1 MAGKEG
7 ESYLDQL
14 LNNASTPPQEA
25 GLEKVKESARKAELD
40 NVGLQ
45 EALAVLN
52 DLPDE
57 TGIPSKTDP
66 KEELEDLKN
75 LYEEFGNEIIP
86 EKEPEPESMAVEP
99 EAAEEPEMP
108 AADSE
113 TTQESETVE
122 APDIPLEEVQPE
134 AAEEPEIPAVELEI
148 PEEETEQMES
158 TEPDILP
165 EKMQPEEPDILPEE
179 MQPEESD
186 MPAVE
191 LEMPE
196 ETPEEPGV
204 SEMPEEETEQT
215 EPAEPEIPVDEMQS
229 EEPETTEDQEPA
241 FEDMEAMLDLLQQPE
256 EESVQKEAE
265 MPEETKEPE
274 VSKEPVAVEDIFQ
287 DALSAVGYSGDEED
301 LEQEMDMPEVQSEG
315 QDPQLDDIL
324 ALDDIMQNASDEE
337 ESGAAEEGVQSVP
350 VRKQKKEKKK
360 KPGLWKRLFGNV
372 VTDETAALEQKER
385 EAEEEAFLQKQA
397 ALIEKKKQSEA
408 DKEEKEKKN
417 QEEKERKK
425 QIKAEKDAQKAEK
438 KAEKKRLKE
447 ERAAMAEQEVVG
459 KINPIGATIVF
470 ILFATIGVLI
480 FVGVWLLPRRA
491 NIKEAQNE
499 YANEKYIEA
508 YQTISAVSIKED
520 EQALYDK
527 IVLCSKLE
535 RQIQSYKTNVSMKQK
550 LEALHALLQG
560 LDLYNKKQDEVKAL
574 KIQNEFLQM
583 KTQIITYLAQDYNLD
598 EAQANE
604 INAITD
610 EAEYTRRLLEIVAAV
625 K

>member
-14 LNNASTPPQEA
+14 LNNASTSSQEA
-25 GLEKVKESARKAELD
+25 GVEQAKENARKAELD

-57 TGIPSKTDP
+57 TGIPAKADP

-75 LYEEFGNEIIP
+75 LYEEFGNEVIP
-86 EKEPEPESMAVEP
+86 DEAPQPEPEPEEKMKREEQEP
-99 EAAEEPEMP
+99 EEPVQSLVDPEKVEEEPEQ
-108 AADSE
+108 S
-113 TTQESETVE
+113 
-122 APDIPLEEVQPE
+122 EEVQPE
-134 AAEEPEIPAVELEI
+134 GFDE
-148 PEEETEQMES
+148 
-158 TEPDILP
+158 
-165 EKMQPEEPDILPEE
+165 PEEPK
-179 MQPEESD
+179 
-186 MPAVE
+186 
-191 LEMPE
+191 
-196 ETPEEPGV
+196 
-204 SEMPEEETEQT
+204 MPEEE
-215 EPAEPEIPVDEMQS
+215 
-229 EEPETTEDQEPA
+229 QEPA
-241 FEDMEAMLDLLQQPE
+241 FEDMEAMLDLLQQPDE
-256 EESVQKEAE
+256 EVEKEKQDTTE
-265 MPEETKEPE
+265 VPQETKEPE
-274 VSKEPVAVEDIFQ
+274 PEVSREPVAVDDIFQ

-301 LEQEMDMPEVQSEG
+301 LEQKLNMSSETQNEN
-315 QDPQLDDIL
+315 QDSQFDDIL
-324 ALDDIMQNASDEE
+324 ALDDIMQNESGVEE
-337 ESGAAEEGVQSVP
+337 EPAEEGVQSVP

-360 KPGLWKRLFGNV
+360 KTSLWKRLFGNV
-372 VTDETAALEQKER
+372 ITDETAALEEKEH
-385 EAEEEAFLQKQA
+385 EEEEEVFLKKQA

-417 QEEKERKK
+417 QKDKERKQ
-425 QIKAEKDAQKAEK
+425 QIKAEKEAQKAEK

-447 ERAAMAEQEVVG
+447 EQAAMAETEVVG

-470 ILFATIGVLI
+470 ILFATFGVLI
-480 FVGVWLLPRRA
+480 MVGVWLLPRRA
-491 NIKEAQNE
+491 NIKEAANE
-499 YANEKYIEA
+499 YANEKYIDA

-527 IVLCSKLE
+527 IALCSKLE
-535 RQIQSYKTNVSMKQK
+535 RQIQSYQTNVSMNKK

-574 KIQNEFLQM
+574 KIQKEFLQM
-583 KTQIITYLAQDYNLD
+583 KMQIITYLAQDYSLD

-610 EAEYTRRLLEIVAAV
+610 EAEYTHRLQDIVTAA

>member
-1 MAGKEG
+1 MAEKEG

-14 LNNASTPPQEA
+14 LNNASTSSQEA
-25 GLEKVKESARKAELD
+25 GVEQVKENAGKAELD

-57 TGIPSKTDP
+57 TGIPAKADP

-75 LYEEFGNEIIP
+75 LYEEFGNEVIP
-86 EKEPEPESMAVEP
+86 EEAPQPEPEPEEEMKLEEQEP
-99 EAAEEPEMP
+99 EEPVQPLVNPEKVEEEPEQ
-108 AADSE
+108 S
-113 TTQESETVE
+113 
-122 APDIPLEEVQPE
+122 EEVQPE
-134 AAEEPEIPAVELEI
+134 GFDEPEESNEPEKSDEPGMTEELEI
-148 PEEETEQMES
+148 PEE
-158 TEPDILP
+158 P
-165 EKMQPEEPDILPEE
+165 K
-179 MQPEESD
+179 
-186 MPAVE
+186 
-191 LEMPE
+191 
-196 ETPEEPGV
+196 
-204 SEMPEEETEQT
+204 MPEEE
-215 EPAEPEIPVDEMQS
+215 
-229 EEPETTEDQEPA
+229 QEPA
-241 FEDMEAMLDLLQQPE
+241 FEDMEAMLDLLQQPDE
-256 EESVQKEAE
+256 EVEQEKQDTTEVPQ
-265 MPEETKEPE
+265 ETKEPE
-274 VSKEPVAVEDIFQ
+274 PEVSREPVAVDDIFQ

-301 LEQEMDMPEVQSEG
+301 LEQKLNMSSETQNENQG
-315 QDPQLDDIL
+315 SQFDDIL
-324 ALDDIMQNASDEE
+324 ALDDIMQNESGVEE
-337 ESGAAEEGVQSVP
+337 EPAEEGVQSVP

-360 KPGLWKRLFGNV
+360 KTSLWKRLFGNV
-372 VTDETAALEQKER
+372 ITDETAALEEKER
-385 EAEEEAFLQKQA
+385 EEEEEAFLKKQA

-417 QEEKERKK
+417 QEDKERKR
-425 QIKAEKDAQKAEK
+425 QIKAEKETQKAEK

-447 ERAAMAEQEVVG
+447 EQAAMAETEVVG

-480 FVGVWLLPRRA
+480 MVGVWLLPRRA
-491 NIKEAQNE
+491 NIKEAANE
-499 YANEKYIEA
+499 YANEKYIDA

-535 RQIQSYKTNVSMKQK
+535 RQIQSYQTNISMDKK

-574 KIQNEFLQM
+574 KIQKEFLQM
-583 KTQIITYLAQDYNLD
+583 KTQIITYLAQDYSLD

-610 EAEYTRRLLEIVAAV
+610 EAEYTHRLQDIVTAA

>member
-14 LNNASTPPQEA
+14 LNNASTSSQEA
-25 GLEKVKESARKAELD
+25 GVEQAKENARKAELD

-57 TGIPSKTDP
+57 TGIPAKADP

-75 LYEEFGNEIIP
+75 LYEEFGKEVIP
-86 EKEPEPESMAVEP
+86 EEAPQPEPEPEEEMKREEQEP
-99 EAAEEPEMP
+99 EEPVQSLVDPEKVEEEPEQ
-108 AADSE
+108 S
-113 TTQESETVE
+113 
-122 APDIPLEEVQPE
+122 EEVQPE
-134 AAEEPEIPAVELEI
+134 GFDEPEESNEPEKSDEPGMTEELEI
-148 PEEETEQMES
+148 PEE
-158 TEPDILP
+158 P
-165 EKMQPEEPDILPEE
+165 K
-179 MQPEESD
+179 
-186 MPAVE
+186 
-191 LEMPE
+191 
-196 ETPEEPGV
+196 
-204 SEMPEEETEQT
+204 MPEEE
-215 EPAEPEIPVDEMQS
+215 
-229 EEPETTEDQEPA
+229 QEPA
-241 FEDMEAMLDLLQQPE
+241 FEDMEAMLDLLQQPDE
-256 EESVQKEAE
+256 EVEKEKQDTTE
-265 MPEETKEPE
+265 VPQETKEPE
-274 VSKEPVAVEDIFQ
+274 PEVSREPVAVDDIFQ

-301 LEQEMDMPEVQSEG
+301 LEQKLNMSSETQNEN
-315 QDPQLDDIL
+315 QDSQFDDIL
-324 ALDDIMQNASDEE
+324 ALDDIMQNESGVEE
-337 ESGAAEEGVQSVP
+337 EPAEEGVQSVP

-360 KPGLWKRLFGNV
+360 KTSLWKRLFGNV
-372 VTDETAALEQKER
+372 ITDETAALEEKER
-385 EAEEEAFLQKQA
+385 EEEEEAFLKKQA

-417 QEEKERKK
+417 QKDKERKQ
-425 QIKAEKDAQKAEK
+425 QIKAEKEAQKAEK

-447 ERAAMAEQEVVG
+447 EQAAMAETEVVG

-470 ILFATIGVLI
+470 ILFATFGVLI
-480 FVGVWLLPRRA
+480 MVGVWLLPRRA
-491 NIKEAQNE
+491 NIKEAANE
-499 YANEKYIEA
+499 YANEKYIDA

-535 RQIQSYKTNVSMKQK
+535 RQIQSYQTNVSMDKK

-574 KIQNEFLQM
+574 KIQKEFLQM
-583 KTQIITYLAQDYNLD
+583 KTQIITYLAQDYSLD

-610 EAEYTRRLLEIVAAV
+610 EAEYTHRLQDIVTAA

>member
-14 LNNASTPPQEA
+14 LNNASTSSQEA
-25 GLEKVKESARKAELD
+25 GVEQAKENARKAELD

-57 TGIPSKTDP
+57 TGIPAKADP

-75 LYEEFGNEIIP
+75 LYEEFGNEVIP
-86 EKEPEPESMAVEP
+86 EEAPQPEPEPEEEMKREEQEP
-99 EAAEEPEMP
+99 EEPVQSLVDPEKVEEEPEQ
-108 AADSE
+108 S
-113 TTQESETVE
+113 
-122 APDIPLEEVQPE
+122 EEVQPE
-134 AAEEPEIPAVELEI
+134 GFDE
-148 PEEETEQMES
+148 
-158 TEPDILP
+158 
-165 EKMQPEEPDILPEE
+165 PEEPK
-179 MQPEESD
+179 
-186 MPAVE
+186 
-191 LEMPE
+191 
-196 ETPEEPGV
+196 
-204 SEMPEEETEQT
+204 MPEEE
-215 EPAEPEIPVDEMQS
+215 
-229 EEPETTEDQEPA
+229 QEPA
-241 FEDMEAMLDLLQQPE
+241 FEDMEAMLDLLQQPDE
-256 EESVQKEAE
+256 EVEKEKQDTTE
-265 MPEETKEPE
+265 VPQETKEPE
-274 VSKEPVAVEDIFQ
+274 PEVSREPVAVDDIFQ

-301 LEQEMDMPEVQSEG
+301 LEQKLNMSSETQNEN
-315 QDPQLDDIL
+315 QDSQFDDIL
-324 ALDDIMQNASDEE
+324 ALDDIMQNESGVEE
-337 ESGAAEEGVQSVP
+337 EPAEEGVQSVP

-360 KPGLWKRLFGNV
+360 KTSLWKRLFGNV
-372 VTDETAALEQKER
+372 ITDETAALEEKER
-385 EAEEEAFLQKQA
+385 EEDEEAFLKKQA

-417 QEEKERKK
+417 QKDKERKQ
-425 QIKAEKDAQKAEK
+425 QIKAEKEAQKAEK

-447 ERAAMAEQEVVG
+447 EQAAMAETEVVG

-480 FVGVWLLPRRA
+480 MVGVWLLPRRA
-491 NIKEAQNE
+491 NIKEAANE
-499 YANEKYIEA
+499 YANEKYIDA

-535 RQIQSYKTNVSMKQK
+535 RQIQSYQTNVSMDKK

-574 KIQNEFLQM
+574 KIQKEFLQM
-583 KTQIITYLAQDYNLD
+583 KTQIITYLAQDYSLD

-610 EAEYTRRLLEIVAAV
+610 EAEYTHRLQDIVTAA

>member
-14 LNNASTPPQEA
+14 LNNASTSSQEA
-25 GLEKVKESARKAELD
+25 GVEQAKENARKAELD

-57 TGIPSKTDP
+57 TGIPAKADP

-75 LYEEFGNEIIP
+75 LYEEFGNEVIP
-86 EKEPEPESMAVEP
+86 EEAPQPEPEPEEEMKREEQEP
-99 EAAEEPEMP
+99 EEPVQSLVDPEKVEEEPEQ
-108 AADSE
+108 S
-113 TTQESETVE
+113 
-122 APDIPLEEVQPE
+122 EEVQPE
-134 AAEEPEIPAVELEI
+134 GFDE
-148 PEEETEQMES
+148 
-158 TEPDILP
+158 
-165 EKMQPEEPDILPEE
+165 PEEPK
-179 MQPEESD
+179 
-186 MPAVE
+186 
-191 LEMPE
+191 
-196 ETPEEPGV
+196 
-204 SEMPEEETEQT
+204 MPEEE
-215 EPAEPEIPVDEMQS
+215 
-229 EEPETTEDQEPA
+229 QEPA
-241 FEDMEAMLDLLQQPE
+241 FEDMEAMLDLLQQPDE
-256 EESVQKEAE
+256 EVEKEKQDTTE
-265 MPEETKEPE
+265 VPQETKEPE
-274 VSKEPVAVEDIFQ
+274 PEVSREPVAVDDIFQ

-301 LEQEMDMPEVQSEG
+301 LEQKLNMSSETQNEN
-315 QDPQLDDIL
+315 QDSQFDDIL
-324 ALDDIMQNASDEE
+324 ALDDIMQNESGVEE
-337 ESGAAEEGVQSVP
+337 EPAEEGVQSVP

-360 KPGLWKRLFGNV
+360 KTSLWKRLFGNV
-372 VTDETAALEQKER
+372 ITDETAALEEKER
-385 EAEEEAFLQKQA
+385 EEEEEAFLKKQA

-417 QEEKERKK
+417 QKDKERKQ
-425 QIKAEKDAQKAEK
+425 QIKAEKEAQKAEK

-447 ERAAMAEQEVVG
+447 EQAAMAETEVVG

-480 FVGVWLLPRRA
+480 MVGVWLLPRRA
-491 NIKEAQNE
+491 NIKEAANE
-499 YANEKYIEA
+499 YANEKYNDA

-535 RQIQSYKTNVSMKQK
+535 RQIQSYQTNVSMDKK

-574 KIQNEFLQM
+574 KIQKEFLQM
-583 KTQIITYLAQDYNLD
+583 KTQIITYLAQDYSLD

-610 EAEYTRRLLEIVAAV
+610 EAEYTHRLQDIVTAA

>member
-1 MAGKEG
+1 MAGEEG

-14 LNNASTPPQEA
+14 LNNATTSSQEA
-25 GLEKVKESARKAELD
+25 GVEQAKENARKAELD

-57 TGIPSKTDP
+57 TGIPAKADP

-75 LYEEFGNEIIP
+75 LYEEFGNEVIP
-86 EKEPEPESMAVEP
+86 EEAPQPEPEPEEEMKREEQEP
-99 EAAEEPEMP
+99 EEPVQSLVDPEKVEEEPEQ
-108 AADSE
+108 S
-113 TTQESETVE
+113 
-122 APDIPLEEVQPE
+122 EEVQPE
-134 AAEEPEIPAVELEI
+134 GFDE
-148 PEEETEQMES
+148 
-158 TEPDILP
+158 
-165 EKMQPEEPDILPEE
+165 PEEPK
-179 MQPEESD
+179 
-186 MPAVE
+186 
-191 LEMPE
+191 
-196 ETPEEPGV
+196 
-204 SEMPEEETEQT
+204 MPEEE
-215 EPAEPEIPVDEMQS
+215 
-229 EEPETTEDQEPA
+229 QEPA
-241 FEDMEAMLDLLQQPE
+241 FEDMEAMLDLLQQPDE
-256 EESVQKEAE
+256 EVEKEKQDTTE
-265 MPEETKEPE
+265 VPQETKEPE
-274 VSKEPVAVEDIFQ
+274 PEVSREPVAVDDIFQ

-301 LEQEMDMPEVQSEG
+301 LEQKLNMSSETQNEN
-315 QDPQLDDIL
+315 QDSQFDDIL
-324 ALDDIMQNASDEE
+324 ALDDIMQNESGVEE
-337 ESGAAEEGVQSVP
+337 EPAEEGVQSVP

-360 KPGLWKRLFGNV
+360 KTSLWKRLFGNV
-372 VTDETAALEQKER
+372 ITDETAALEEKER
-385 EAEEEAFLQKQA
+385 EEEEEAFLKKQA

-417 QEEKERKK
+417 QKDKERKQ
-425 QIKAEKDAQKAEK
+425 QIKAEKEAQKAEK

-447 ERAAMAEQEVVG
+447 EQAAMAETEVVG

-480 FVGVWLLPRRA
+480 MVGVWLLPRRA
-491 NIKEAQNE
+491 NIKEAANE
-499 YANEKYIEA
+499 YANEKYIDA

-535 RQIQSYKTNVSMKQK
+535 RQIQSYQTNVSMDKK

-574 KIQNEFLQM
+574 KIQKEFLQM
-583 KTQIITYLAQDYNLD
+583 KTQIITYLAQDYSLD

-610 EAEYTRRLLEIVAAV
+610 EAEYTHRLQDIVTAA

>member
-14 LNNASTPPQEA
+14 LNNASTSSQEA
-25 GLEKVKESARKAELD
+25 GVEQAKENARKAELD

-57 TGIPSKTDP
+57 TGIPAKADP

-75 LYEEFGNEIIP
+75 LYEEFGNEVIP
-86 EKEPEPESMAVEP
+86 EEAPQPEPEPEEEMKREEQEP
-99 EAAEEPEMP
+99 EEPVQSLVDPEKVEEEPEQ
-108 AADSE
+108 S
-113 TTQESETVE
+113 
-122 APDIPLEEVQPE
+122 EEVQPE
-134 AAEEPEIPAVELEI
+134 GFDE
-148 PEEETEQMES
+148 
-158 TEPDILP
+158 
-165 EKMQPEEPDILPEE
+165 PEEPK
-179 MQPEESD
+179 
-186 MPAVE
+186 
-191 LEMPE
+191 
-196 ETPEEPGV
+196 
-204 SEMPEEETEQT
+204 MPEEE
-215 EPAEPEIPVDEMQS
+215 
-229 EEPETTEDQEPA
+229 QEPA
-241 FEDMEAMLDLLQQPE
+241 FEDMEAMLDLLQQPDE
-256 EESVQKEAE
+256 EVEKEKQDTTE
-265 MPEETKEPE
+265 VPQETKEPE
-274 VSKEPVAVEDIFQ
+274 PEVSREPVAVDDIFQ

-301 LEQEMDMPEVQSEG
+301 LEQKLNMSSETQNEN
-315 QDPQLDDIL
+315 QDSQFDDIL
-324 ALDDIMQNASDEE
+324 ALDDIMQNESGVEE
-337 ESGAAEEGVQSVP
+337 EPAEEGVQSVP

-360 KPGLWKRLFGNV
+360 KTSLWKRLFGNV
-372 VTDETAALEQKER
+372 ITDETAALEEKER
-385 EAEEEAFLQKQA
+385 EEEEAAFLKKQA

-417 QEEKERKK
+417 QKDKERKQ
-425 QIKAEKDAQKAEK
+425 QIKAEKEAQKAEK

-447 ERAAMAEQEVVG
+447 EQAAMAETEVVG

-480 FVGVWLLPRRA
+480 MVGVWLLPRRA
-491 NIKEAQNE
+491 NIKEAANE
-499 YANEKYIEA
+499 YANEKYIDA

-535 RQIQSYKTNVSMKQK
+535 RQIQSYQTNVSMDKK

-574 KIQNEFLQM
+574 KIQKEFLQM
-583 KTQIITYLAQDYNLD
+583 KTQIITYLAQDYSLD

-610 EAEYTRRLLEIVAAV
+610 EAEYTHRLQDIVTAA

>member
-14 LNNASTPPQEA
+14 LNNASTSSQEA
-25 GLEKVKESARKAELD
+25 GVEQAKENARKAELD

-57 TGIPSKTDP
+57 TGIPAKADP

-75 LYEEFGNEIIP
+75 LYEEFGNEVIP
-86 EKEPEPESMAVEP
+86 EEAPQPEPEPEEEMKREEQEP
-99 EAAEEPEMP
+99 EEPVQSLVDPEKVEEEPEQ
-108 AADSE
+108 S
-113 TTQESETVE
+113 
-122 APDIPLEEVQPE
+122 EEVQPE
-134 AAEEPEIPAVELEI
+134 GFDEPEEL
-148 PEEETEQMES
+148 
-158 TEPDILP
+158 
-165 EKMQPEEPDILPEE
+165 K
-179 MQPEESD
+179 
-186 MPAVE
+186 
-191 LEMPE
+191 
-196 ETPEEPGV
+196 
-204 SEMPEEETEQT
+204 MPEEE
-215 EPAEPEIPVDEMQS
+215 
-229 EEPETTEDQEPA
+229 QEPA
-241 FEDMEAMLDLLQQPE
+241 FEDMEAILDLLQQPDE
-256 EESVQKEAE
+256 EVEKEKQDTTE
-265 MPEETKEPE
+265 VPQETKEPE
-274 VSKEPVAVEDIFQ
+274 PEVSREPVAVDDIFQ

-301 LEQEMDMPEVQSEG
+301 LEQKLNMSSETQNEN
-315 QDPQLDDIL
+315 QDSQFDDIL
-324 ALDDIMQNASDEE
+324 ALDDIMQNESGVEE
-337 ESGAAEEGVQSVP
+337 EPAEEGVQSVP

-360 KPGLWKRLFGNV
+360 KTSLWKRLFGNV
-372 VTDETAALEQKER
+372 ITDETAALEEKER
-385 EAEEEAFLQKQA
+385 EEEEEAFLKKQA

-417 QEEKERKK
+417 QKDKERKQ
-425 QIKAEKDAQKAEK
+425 QIKAEKEAQKAEK

-447 ERAAMAEQEVVG
+447 EQAAMAETEVVG

-480 FVGVWLLPRRA
+480 MVGVWLLPRRA
-491 NIKEAQNE
+491 NIKEAANE
-499 YANEKYIEA
+499 YANEKYIDA

-535 RQIQSYKTNVSMKQK
+535 RQIQSYQTNVSMDKK

-574 KIQNEFLQM
+574 KIQKEFLQM
-583 KTQIITYLAQDYNLD
+583 KTQIITYLAQDYSLD

-610 EAEYTRRLLEIVAAV
+610 EAEYTHRLQDIVTAA

>member
-14 LNNASTPPQEA
+14 LNNASTSSQEA
-25 GLEKVKESARKAELD
+25 GVEQAKENARKAELD

-57 TGIPSKTDP
+57 TGIPAKADP

-75 LYEEFGNEIIP
+75 LYEEFGNEVIP
-86 EKEPEPESMAVEP
+86 EEAPQPEPEPEEEMKREEQEP
-99 EAAEEPEMP
+99 EEPVQSLVDPEKVEEEPEQ
-108 AADSE
+108 S
-113 TTQESETVE
+113 
-122 APDIPLEEVQPE
+122 EEVQPE
-134 AAEEPEIPAVELEI
+134 GFDE
-148 PEEETEQMES
+148 
-158 TEPDILP
+158 
-165 EKMQPEEPDILPEE
+165 PEEPK
-179 MQPEESD
+179 
-186 MPAVE
+186 
-191 LEMPE
+191 
-196 ETPEEPGV
+196 
-204 SEMPEEETEQT
+204 MPEEE
-215 EPAEPEIPVDEMQS
+215 
-229 EEPETTEDQEPA
+229 QEPA
-241 FEDMEAMLDLLQQPE
+241 FEDMEAMLDLLQQPDE
-256 EESVQKEAE
+256 EVEKEKQDTTE
-265 MPEETKEPE
+265 VPQETKEPE
-274 VSKEPVAVEDIFQ
+274 PEVSREPVAVDDIFQ
-287 DALSAVGYSGDEED
+287 DALSAVGYRDEED
-301 LEQEMDMPEVQSEG
+301 LEQKLNMSSETQNEN
-315 QDPQLDDIL
+315 QDSQFDDIL
-324 ALDDIMQNASDEE
+324 ALDDIMQNESGVEE
-337 ESGAAEEGVQSVP
+337 EPAEEGVQSVP

-360 KPGLWKRLFGNV
+360 KTSLWKRLFGNV
-372 VTDETAALEQKER
+372 ITDETAALEEKER
-385 EAEEEAFLQKQA
+385 EEEEEAFLKKQA

-417 QEEKERKK
+417 QKDKERKQ
-425 QIKAEKDAQKAEK
+425 QIKAEKEAQKAEK

-447 ERAAMAEQEVVG
+447 EQAAMAETEVVG

-480 FVGVWLLPRRA
+480 MVGVWLLPRRA
-491 NIKEAQNE
+491 NIKEAANE
-499 YANEKYIEA
+499 YANEKYIDA

-535 RQIQSYKTNVSMKQK
+535 RQIQSYQTNVSMDKK

-574 KIQNEFLQM
+574 KIQKEFLQM
-583 KTQIITYLAQDYNLD
+583 KTQIITYLAQDYSLD

-610 EAEYTRRLLEIVAAV
+610 EAEYTHRLQDIVTAA

>member
-14 LNNASTPPQEA
+14 LNSASTPPQEA
-25 GLEKVKESARKAELD
+25 GLEQVKENARKAELD

-57 TGIPSKTDP
+57 TGIPSKADP

-75 LYEEFGNEIIP
+75 LYEEFGNEVIP
-86 EKEPEPESMAVEP
+86 QEEPEPEPEP
-99 EAAEEPEMP
+99 EMEPEPEVPEEEVQPEEPEMP
-108 AADSE
+108 E
-113 TTQESETVE
+113 ESIE
-122 APDIPLEEVQPE
+122 P
-134 AAEEPEIPAVELEI
+134 EEPEIPEF
-148 PEEETEQMES
+148 
-158 TEPDILP
+158 D
-165 EKMQPEEPDILPEE
+165 
-179 MQPEESD
+179 
-186 MPAVE
+186 

-196 ETPEEPGV
+196 EEPEQQEEESQPESLEESVMPEEPFV
-204 SEMPEEETEQT
+204 SEETEMPTVDAVMPEETE
-215 EPAEPEIPVDEMQS
+215 
-229 EEPETTEDQEPA
+229 ETTNMDEEQEPA
-241 FEDMEAMLDLLQQPE
+241 FEDMEAMLDLLQQPDE
-256 EESVQKEAE
+256 EDEPETPDEPEVPQEPKE
-265 MPEETKEPE
+265 PEPE

-301 LEQEMDMPEVQSEG
+301 LEQELNMSSETQEES
-315 QDPQLDDIL
+315 QDSQFDDIL

-337 ESGAAEEGVQSVP
+337 GQPAEEGVQSVP

-360 KPGLWKRLFGNV
+360 KPSLWKRLFGNV
-372 VTDETAALEQKER
+372 ITDETAALEEKER
-385 EAEEEAFLQKQA
+385 EEEEEAFLKKQA
-397 ALIEKKKQSEA
+397 ELIEKKKQSAA
-408 DKEEKEKKN
+408 DKEEKEKKS
-417 QEEKERKK
+417 QEDKERKQ
-425 QIKAEKDAQKAEK
+425 QIKAEKEAQKAEK

-447 ERAAMAEQEVVG
+447 ERAAQAEKEVVG

-480 FVGVWLLPRRA
+480 MVGVWLLPRRA
-491 NIKEAQNE
+491 NIKEAENE
-499 YANEKYIEA
+499 YANEQYIDA

-535 RQIQSYKTNVSMKQK
+535 RQIQSYQTNVSMNQK

-574 KIQNEFLQM
+574 KIQKEYLQM

-610 EAEYTRRLLEIVAAV
+610 EAEYTHRLQDIVTAA

>member
-25 GLEKVKESARKAELD
+25 GLEQVKENARKAELD

-57 TGIPSKTDP
+57 TGIPSKADP

-75 LYEEFGNEIIP
+75 LYEEFGNEVIP
-86 EKEPEPESMAVEP
+86 QQEPEPEPEPEPEVETEPEVPEEEAQPEEPIEPVEP
-99 EAAEEPEMP
+99 KETKESEEPEIPEFDLEMPEEPEQPEEEAQPESLEEPVMPEEPFAPEEPEMP
-108 AADSE
+108 
-113 TTQESETVE
+113 TV
-122 APDIPLEEVQPE
+122 D
-134 AAEEPEIPAVELEI
+134 AV
-148 PEEETEQMES
+148 
-158 TEPDILP
+158 
-165 EKMQPEEPDILPEE
+165 
-179 MQPEESD
+179 
-186 MPAVE
+186 
-191 LEMPE
+191 MPE
-196 ETPEEPGV
+196 ET
-204 SEMPEEETEQT
+204 EETT
-215 EPAEPEIPVDEMQS
+215 NMDE
-229 EEPETTEDQEPA
+229 EQEPA
-241 FEDMEAMLDLLQQPE
+241 FEDMEAMLDLLQQPDE
-256 EESVQKEAE
+256 EDEPK
-265 MPEETKEPE
+265 MPDEPEVPQETKEPEPE

-301 LEQEMDMPEVQSEG
+301 LEQELNMSSETQEES
-315 QDPQLDDIL
+315 QDSQFDDIL

-337 ESGAAEEGVQSVP
+337 GQPAEEGVQSVP

-360 KPGLWKRLFGNV
+360 KTSLWKRLFGNV
-372 VTDETAALEQKER
+372 ITDETAALEEKER
-385 EAEEEAFLQKQA
+385 EEEEEAFLKKQA
-397 ALIEKKKQSEA
+397 ELIEKKKQSEA
-408 DKEEKEKKN
+408 DKEEKEKKS
-417 QEEKERKK
+417 QEDKERKQ
-425 QIKAEKDAQKAEK
+425 QIKAEKEAQKAEK

-447 ERAAMAEQEVVG
+447 ERAAQAEKEVVG

-480 FVGVWLLPRRA
+480 MVGVWLLPRRA
-491 NIKEAQNE
+491 NIKEAENE
-499 YANEKYIEA
+499 YANEQYIDA

-535 RQIQSYKTNVSMKQK
+535 RQIQSYQTNVSMNQK

-574 KIQNEFLQM
+574 KIQKEYLQM

-610 EAEYTRRLLEIVAAV
+610 EAEYTHRLQDIVTAA

>member
-14 LNNASTPPQEA
+14 LNNASTSSQEA
-25 GLEKVKESARKAELD
+25 GVEQAKENARKAELD

-57 TGIPSKTDP
+57 TGIPAKADP

-75 LYEEFGNEIIP
+75 LYEEFGNEVIP
-86 EKEPEPESMAVEP
+86 DEAPQPEPEPEEKMKREEQEP
-99 EAAEEPEMP
+99 EEPVQLLVDPEKVEEEPEQ
-108 AADSE
+108 S
-113 TTQESETVE
+113 
-122 APDIPLEEVQPE
+122 EEVQPE
-134 AAEEPEIPAVELEI
+134 GFDE
-148 PEEETEQMES
+148 
-158 TEPDILP
+158 
-165 EKMQPEEPDILPEE
+165 PEEPK
-179 MQPEESD
+179 
-186 MPAVE
+186 
-191 LEMPE
+191 
-196 ETPEEPGV
+196 
-204 SEMPEEETEQT
+204 MPEEE
-215 EPAEPEIPVDEMQS
+215 
-229 EEPETTEDQEPA
+229 QEPA
-241 FEDMEAMLDLLQQPE
+241 FEDMEAMLDLLQQPDE
-256 EESVQKEAE
+256 EVEKEKQDTTE
-265 MPEETKEPE
+265 VPQETKEPE
-274 VSKEPVAVEDIFQ
+274 PEVSREPVAVDDIFQ

-301 LEQEMDMPEVQSEG
+301 LEQKLNMSSETQNEN
-315 QDPQLDDIL
+315 QDSQFDDIL
-324 ALDDIMQNASDEE
+324 ALDDIMQNESGVEE
-337 ESGAAEEGVQSVP
+337 EPAEEGVQSVP

-360 KPGLWKRLFGNV
+360 KTSLWKRLFGNV
-372 VTDETAALEQKER
+372 ITDETAALEEKER
-385 EAEEEAFLQKQA
+385 EEEEEVFLKKQA

-417 QEEKERKK
+417 QKDKERKQ
-425 QIKAEKDAQKAEK
+425 QIKAEKEAQKAEK

-447 ERAAMAEQEVVG
+447 EQAAMAETEVVG

-470 ILFATIGVLI
+470 ILFATFGVLI
-480 FVGVWLLPRRA
+480 MVGVWLLPRRA
-491 NIKEAQNE
+491 NIKEAANE
-499 YANEKYIEA
+499 YANEKYIDA

-527 IVLCSKLE
+527 IALCSKLE
-535 RQIQSYKTNVSMKQK
+535 RQIQSYQTNVSMNKK

-574 KIQNEFLQM
+574 KIQKEFLQM
-583 KTQIITYLAQDYNLD
+583 KMQIITYLAQDYSLD

-610 EAEYTRRLLEIVAAV
+610 EAEYTHRLQDIVTAA

>member
-14 LNNASTPPQEA
+14 LNNASTSSQEA
-25 GLEKVKESARKAELD
+25 GVEQAKENARKAELD

-57 TGIPSKTDP
+57 TGIPAKADP

-75 LYEEFGNEIIP
+75 LYEEFGNEVIP
-86 EKEPEPESMAVEP
+86 DEAPQPEPEPEEKMKREEQEP
-99 EAAEEPEMP
+99 EEPVQSLVDPEKVEEEPEQ
-108 AADSE
+108 S
-113 TTQESETVE
+113 
-122 APDIPLEEVQPE
+122 EEVQPE
-134 AAEEPEIPAVELEI
+134 GFDE
-148 PEEETEQMES
+148 
-158 TEPDILP
+158 
-165 EKMQPEEPDILPEE
+165 PEEPKML
-179 MQPEESD
+179 
-186 MPAVE
+186 
-191 LEMPE
+191 
-196 ETPEEPGV
+196 
-204 SEMPEEETEQT
+204 EEE
-215 EPAEPEIPVDEMQS
+215 
-229 EEPETTEDQEPA
+229 QEPA
-241 FEDMEAMLDLLQQPE
+241 FEDMEAMLDLLQQPDE
-256 EESVQKEAE
+256 EVEKEKQDTTE
-265 MPEETKEPE
+265 VPQETKEPE
-274 VSKEPVAVEDIFQ
+274 PEVSREPVAVDDIFQ

-301 LEQEMDMPEVQSEG
+301 LEQKLNMSSETQNENQG
-315 QDPQLDDIL
+315 SQFDDIL
-324 ALDDIMQNASDEE
+324 ALDDIMQNESGVEE
-337 ESGAAEEGVQSVP
+337 EPAEEGVQSVP

-360 KPGLWKRLFGNV
+360 KTSLWKRLFGNV
-372 VTDETAALEQKER
+372 ITDETAALEEKER
-385 EAEEEAFLQKQA
+385 EEEEEAFLKKQA

-417 QEEKERKK
+417 QEDKERKQ
-425 QIKAEKDAQKAEK
+425 QIKAEKEAQKAEK

-447 ERAAMAEQEVVG
+447 EQAAMAETEVVG

-480 FVGVWLLPRRA
+480 MVGVWLLPRRA
-491 NIKEAQNE
+491 NIKEAANE
-499 YANEKYIEA
+499 YANEKYIDA

-535 RQIQSYKTNVSMKQK
+535 RQIQSYQTNISMDKK

-574 KIQNEFLQM
+574 KIQKEFLQM
-583 KTQIITYLAQDYNLD
+583 KTQIITYLAQDYSLD
-598 EAQANE
+598 ETQANE

-610 EAEYTRRLLEIVAAV
+610 EAEYTHRLQDIVTAA

>member
-14 LNNASTPPQEA
+14 LNNASTSSQEA
-25 GLEKVKESARKAELD
+25 GVEQAKANARKAELD

-57 TGIPSKTDP
+57 TGIPAKADP

-75 LYEEFGNEIIP
+75 LYEEFGNEVIP
-86 EKEPEPESMAVEP
+86 EEAPQPEPEPEEEMKREEQEP
-99 EAAEEPEMP
+99 EEPVQSLVDPEKVEEEPEQ
-108 AADSE
+108 S
-113 TTQESETVE
+113 
-122 APDIPLEEVQPE
+122 EEVQPE
-134 AAEEPEIPAVELEI
+134 GFDE
-148 PEEETEQMES
+148 
-158 TEPDILP
+158 
-165 EKMQPEEPDILPEE
+165 PEEPK
-179 MQPEESD
+179 
-186 MPAVE
+186 
-191 LEMPE
+191 
-196 ETPEEPGV
+196 
-204 SEMPEEETEQT
+204 MPEEE
-215 EPAEPEIPVDEMQS
+215 
-229 EEPETTEDQEPA
+229 QEPA
-241 FEDMEAMLDLLQQPE
+241 FEDMEAMLDLLQQPDE
-256 EESVQKEAE
+256 EVEKEKQDTTE
-265 MPEETKEPE
+265 VPQETKEPKPE
-274 VSKEPVAVEDIFQ
+274 VSREPVAVDDIFQ

-301 LEQEMDMPEVQSEG
+301 LEQKLNMSSETQNEN
-315 QDPQLDDIL
+315 QDSQFDDIL
-324 ALDDIMQNASDEE
+324 ALDDIMQNESGVEE
-337 ESGAAEEGVQSVP
+337 EPAEEGVQSVP

-360 KPGLWKRLFGNV
+360 KTSLWKRLFGNV
-372 VTDETAALEQKER
+372 ITDETAALEEKER
-385 EAEEEAFLQKQA
+385 EEEEEAFLKKQA

-417 QEEKERKK
+417 QKDKERKQ
-425 QIKAEKDAQKAEK
+425 QIKAEKEAQKAEK

-447 ERAAMAEQEVVG
+447 EQAAMAETEVVG

-480 FVGVWLLPRRA
+480 MVGVWLLPRRA
-491 NIKEAQNE
+491 NIKEAANE
-499 YANEKYIEA
+499 YANEKYIDA

-535 RQIQSYKTNVSMKQK
+535 RQIQSYQTNVSMDKK

-574 KIQNEFLQM
+574 KIQKEFLQM
-583 KTQIITYLAQDYNLD
+583 KTQIITYLAQDYSLD

-610 EAEYTRRLLEIVAAV
+610 EAEYTHRLQDIVTAA

>member
-14 LNNASTPPQEA
+14 LNNASTSSQEA
-25 GLEKVKESARKAELD
+25 GVEQAKENARKAELD

-57 TGIPSKTDP
+57 TGIPAKADP

-75 LYEEFGNEIIP
+75 LYEEFGNEVIP
-86 EKEPEPESMAVEP
+86 EEAPQPEPEPEEEMKREEQEP
-99 EAAEEPEMP
+99 EEPVQSLVDPEKVEEEPEQ
-108 AADSE
+108 S
-113 TTQESETVE
+113 
-122 APDIPLEEVQPE
+122 EEVQPE
-134 AAEEPEIPAVELEI
+134 GFDE
-148 PEEETEQMES
+148 
-158 TEPDILP
+158 
-165 EKMQPEEPDILPEE
+165 PEEPK
-179 MQPEESD
+179 
-186 MPAVE
+186 
-191 LEMPE
+191 
-196 ETPEEPGV
+196 
-204 SEMPEEETEQT
+204 MPEEE
-215 EPAEPEIPVDEMQS
+215 
-229 EEPETTEDQEPA
+229 QEPA
-241 FEDMEAMLDLLQQPE
+241 FEDMEAMLDLLQQPDE
-256 EESVQKEAE
+256 EVEKEKQDTTE
-265 MPEETKEPE
+265 VPQETKEPE
-274 VSKEPVAVEDIFQ
+274 PEVSREPVAVDDIFQ

-301 LEQEMDMPEVQSEG
+301 LEQKLNMSSETQNEN
-315 QDPQLDDIL
+315 QDSQFDDIL
-324 ALDDIMQNASDEE
+324 ALDDIMQNESGVEE
-337 ESGAAEEGVQSVP
+337 EPAEEGVQSVP

-360 KPGLWKRLFGNV
+360 KTSLWKRLFGNV
-372 VTDETAALEQKER
+372 ITDETAALEEKER
-385 EAEEEAFLQKQA
+385 EEEEEAFLKKQA

-417 QEEKERKK
+417 QKDKERKQ
-425 QIKAEKDAQKAEK
+425 QIKAEKEAQKAEK

-447 ERAAMAEQEVVG
+447 EQAAMAETEVVG

-480 FVGVWLLPRRA
+480 MVGVWLLPRRA
-491 NIKEAQNE
+491 NIKEAANE
-499 YANEKYIEA
+499 YANEKYIDA

-535 RQIQSYKTNVSMKQK
+535 RQIQSYQTNVSMDKK

-574 KIQNEFLQM
+574 KIQKEFLQM
-583 KTQIITYLAQDYNLD
+583 KTQIITYLAQDYSLD

-610 EAEYTRRLLEIVAAV
+610 EAEYTHRLQDIVTAA

>member
-14 LNNASTPPQEA
+14 LNNASTSSQEA
-25 GLEKVKESARKAELD
+25 GVEQAKENARKAELD

-52 DLPDE
+52 DLPEE
-57 TGIPSKTDP
+57 TGIPAKADP

-75 LYEEFGNEIIP
+75 LYEEFGNEVIP
-86 EKEPEPESMAVEP
+86 EEAPQPEPEPEEEMKREEQEP
-99 EAAEEPEMP
+99 EEPVQSLVDPEKVEEEPEQ
-108 AADSE
+108 S
-113 TTQESETVE
+113 
-122 APDIPLEEVQPE
+122 EEVQPE
-134 AAEEPEIPAVELEI
+134 GFDE
-148 PEEETEQMES
+148 
-158 TEPDILP
+158 
-165 EKMQPEEPDILPEE
+165 PEEPK
-179 MQPEESD
+179 
-186 MPAVE
+186 
-191 LEMPE
+191 
-196 ETPEEPGV
+196 
-204 SEMPEEETEQT
+204 MPEEE
-215 EPAEPEIPVDEMQS
+215 
-229 EEPETTEDQEPA
+229 QEPA
-241 FEDMEAMLDLLQQPE
+241 FEDMEAMLDLLQQPDE
-256 EESVQKEAE
+256 EVEKEKQDTTE
-265 MPEETKEPE
+265 VPQETKAPEPE
-274 VSKEPVAVEDIFQ
+274 VSREPVAVDDIFQ

-301 LEQEMDMPEVQSEG
+301 LEQKLNMSSETQNEN
-315 QDPQLDDIL
+315 QDSQFDDIL
-324 ALDDIMQNASDEE
+324 ALDDIMQNESGVEE
-337 ESGAAEEGVQSVP
+337 EPAEEGVQSVP

-360 KPGLWKRLFGNV
+360 KTSLWKRLFGNV
-372 VTDETAALEQKER
+372 ITDETAALEEKER
-385 EAEEEAFLQKQA
+385 EEEEEVFLKKQA

-417 QEEKERKK
+417 QKDKERKQ
-425 QIKAEKDAQKAEK
+425 QIKAEKEAQKAEK

-447 ERAAMAEQEVVG
+447 EQAAMAETEVVG

-470 ILFATIGVLI
+470 ILFATFGVLI
-480 FVGVWLLPRRA
+480 MVGVWLLPRRA
-491 NIKEAQNE
+491 NIKEAANE
-499 YANEKYIEA
+499 YANEMYIDA

-535 RQIQSYKTNVSMKQK
+535 RQIQSYQTNVSMDKK

-574 KIQNEFLQM
+574 KIQKEFLQM
-583 KTQIITYLAQDYNLD
+583 KTQIITYLAQDYSLD

-610 EAEYTRRLLEIVAAV
+610 EAEYTHRLQDIVTAA

>member
-86 EKEPEPESMAVEP
+86 EKEAEPEPIPVEP

-108 AADSE
+108 AADPE
-113 TTQESETVE
+113 TTEESETVE

-134 AAEEPEIPAVELEI
+134 AAEEPEMPAVELEI
-148 PEEETEQMES
+148 PEEETEQTES
-158 TEPDILP
+158 TEPDIP
-165 EKMQPEEPDILPEE
+165 AEE
-179 MQPEESD
+179 MQTKESD
-186 MPAVE
+186 MPAAE
-191 LEMPE
+191 LEI
-196 ETPEEPGV
+196 
-204 SEMPEEETEQT
+204 PEEETEQT
-215 EPAEPEIPVDEMQS
+215 ESTEPDIPAEEMQS

-256 EESVQKEAE
+256 KESVHKEAE

-301 LEQEMDMPEVQSEG
+301 LEQQLDMPEVQSEG

-610 EAEYTRRLLEIVAAV
+610 EAEYTRRLQEITAAV

>member
-14 LNNASTPPQEA
+14 LNNASTSSQEA
-25 GLEKVKESARKAELD
+25 GVEQAKENARKAELD

-57 TGIPSKTDP
+57 TGIPAKADP

-75 LYEEFGNEIIP
+75 LYEEFGNEVIP
-86 EKEPEPESMAVEP
+86 EEAPQSEPEPEEVEP
-99 EAAEEPEMP
+99 EPEEVETEPEEEAQPEEPEMP
-108 AADSE
+108 AVD
-113 TTQESETVE
+113 
-122 APDIPLEEVQPE
+122 
-134 AAEEPEIPAVELEI
+134 
-148 PEEETEQMES
+148 
-158 TEPDILP
+158 
-165 EKMQPEEPDILPEE
+165 
-179 MQPEESD
+179 
-186 MPAVE
+186 

-196 ETPEEPGV
+196 EPEQPEEESQTESLEEPVMPEEPFV
-204 SEMPEEETEQT
+204 PEEPEMPKDDAVMPEETE
-215 EPAEPEIPVDEMQS
+215 
-229 EEPETTEDQEPA
+229 ETTNMEEEQEPA
-241 FEDMEAMLDLLQQPE
+241 FEDMEAMLDLLQQPDE
-256 EESVQKEAE
+256 EAE
-265 MPEETKEPE
+265 QEKQDTTEVPEEMKEPEPE
-274 VSKEPVAVEDIFQ
+274 VSKEPVAVDDIFQ

-301 LEQEMDMPEVQSEG
+301 LEQKLNMSSETQNENQG
-315 QDPQLDDIL
+315 SQFDDIL
-324 ALDDIMQNASDEE
+324 ALDDIMQNASGVEE
-337 ESGAAEEGVQSVP
+337 EPAEGVQSVP

-360 KPGLWKRLFGNV
+360 KTSLWKRLFGNV
-372 VTDETAALEQKER
+372 ITDETAALEEKER
-385 EAEEEAFLQKQA
+385 EEEEEAFLKKQA

-417 QEEKERKK
+417 QEDKERKQ
-425 QIKAEKDAQKAEK
+425 QIKAEKEAQKAEK

-447 ERAAMAEQEVVG
+447 EQAAMAETEVVG

-480 FVGVWLLPRRA
+480 MVGVWLLPRRA
-491 NIKEAQNE
+491 NIKEAANE
-499 YANEKYIEA
+499 YANEKYIDA

-535 RQIQSYKTNVSMKQK
+535 RQIQSYQTNVSMDKK

-574 KIQNEFLQM
+574 KIQKEFLQM
-583 KTQIITYLAQDYNLD
+583 KTQIITYLAQDYSLD

-610 EAEYTRRLLEIVAAV
+610 EAEYTHRLQDIVTTA

>member
-14 LNNASTPPQEA
+14 LNNASTSSQEA
-25 GLEKVKESARKAELD
+25 GVEQAKENARKAELD

-57 TGIPSKTDP
+57 TGIPAKADP

-75 LYEEFGNEIIP
+75 LYEEFGNEVIP
-86 EKEPEPESMAVEP
+86 EEAPQPEPEPEEEMKREEQEP
-99 EAAEEPEMP
+99 EEPVQSLVDPEKVEEEPEQ
-108 AADSE
+108 S
-113 TTQESETVE
+113 
-122 APDIPLEEVQPE
+122 EEVQPE
-134 AAEEPEIPAVELEI
+134 GVDE
-148 PEEETEQMES
+148 
-158 TEPDILP
+158 
-165 EKMQPEEPDILPEE
+165 PEEPK
-179 MQPEESD
+179 
-186 MPAVE
+186 
-191 LEMPE
+191 
-196 ETPEEPGV
+196 
-204 SEMPEEETEQT
+204 MPEEE
-215 EPAEPEIPVDEMQS
+215 
-229 EEPETTEDQEPA
+229 QEPA
-241 FEDMEAMLDLLQQPE
+241 FEDMEAMLDLLQQPDE
-256 EESVQKEAE
+256 EVEKEKQDTTE
-265 MPEETKEPE
+265 VPQETKEPE
-274 VSKEPVAVEDIFQ
+274 PEVSREPVAVDDIFQ

-301 LEQEMDMPEVQSEG
+301 LEQKLNMSSEAQNEN
-315 QDPQLDDIL
+315 QDSQFDDIL
-324 ALDDIMQNASDEE
+324 ALDDIMQNESGVEE
-337 ESGAAEEGVQSVP
+337 EPAEEGVQSVP

-360 KPGLWKRLFGNV
+360 KTSLWKRLFGNV
-372 VTDETAALEQKER
+372 ITDETAALEEKER
-385 EAEEEAFLQKQA
+385 EEEEEVFLKKQA

-417 QEEKERKK
+417 QKDKERKQ
-425 QIKAEKDAQKAEK
+425 QIKAEKEAQKAEK

-447 ERAAMAEQEVVG
+447 EQAAMAETEVVG

-470 ILFATIGVLI
+470 ILFATFGVLI
-480 FVGVWLLPRRA
+480 MVGVWLLPRRA
-491 NIKEAQNE
+491 NIKEAANE
-499 YANEKYIEA
+499 YANEKYIDA

-527 IVLCSKLE
+527 IALCSKLE
-535 RQIQSYKTNVSMKQK
+535 RQIQSYQTNVSMNKK

-574 KIQNEFLQM
+574 KIQKEFLQM
-583 KTQIITYLAQDYNLD
+583 KTQIITYLAQDYSLD

-610 EAEYTRRLLEIVAAV
+610 EAEYTHRLQDIVTAA

>member
-1 MAGKEG
+1 MAEKEG

-14 LNNASTPPQEA
+14 LNNASTSSQEA
-25 GLEKVKESARKAELD
+25 GVEQVKENAGKAELD

-57 TGIPSKTDP
+57 TGIPAKADP

-75 LYEEFGNEIIP
+75 LYEEFGNEVIP
-86 EKEPEPESMAVEP
+86 EEAPQPEPEPEEEMKLEEQEP
-99 EAAEEPEMP
+99 EEPVQSLVDPEKVEEEPEQ
-108 AADSE
+108 S
-113 TTQESETVE
+113 
-122 APDIPLEEVQPE
+122 EEVQPE
-134 AAEEPEIPAVELEI
+134 GFDEPEESNEPEKSDEPGMTEELEI
-148 PEEETEQMES
+148 PEE
-158 TEPDILP
+158 P
-165 EKMQPEEPDILPEE
+165 K
-179 MQPEESD
+179 
-186 MPAVE
+186 
-191 LEMPE
+191 
-196 ETPEEPGV
+196 
-204 SEMPEEETEQT
+204 MPEEE
-215 EPAEPEIPVDEMQS
+215 
-229 EEPETTEDQEPA
+229 QEPA
-241 FEDMEAMLDLLQQPE
+241 FEDMEAMLDLLQQPD
-256 EESVQKEAE
+256 AE
-265 MPEETKEPE
+265 VEQEKQDTTEVPQETKEPE
-274 VSKEPVAVEDIFQ
+274 PEVSREPVAVDDIFQ

-301 LEQEMDMPEVQSEG
+301 LEQKLNMSSETQNENQG
-315 QDPQLDDIL
+315 SQFDDIL
-324 ALDDIMQNASDEE
+324 ALDDIMQNESGVEE
-337 ESGAAEEGVQSVP
+337 EPAEEGVQSVP

-360 KPGLWKRLFGNV
+360 KTSLWKRLFGNV
-372 VTDETAALEQKER
+372 ITDETAALEEKER
-385 EAEEEAFLQKQA
+385 EEEEEAFLKKQA

-417 QEEKERKK
+417 QEDKERKR
-425 QIKAEKDAQKAEK
+425 QIKAEKETQKAEK

-447 ERAAMAEQEVVG
+447 EQAAMAETEVVG

-480 FVGVWLLPRRA
+480 MVGVWLLPRRA
-491 NIKEAQNE
+491 NIKEAANE
-499 YANEKYIEA
+499 YANEKYIDA
-508 YQTISAVSIKED
+508 YQTISSVSIKED

-535 RQIQSYKTNVSMKQK
+535 RQIQSYQTNISMDKK

-574 KIQNEFLQM
+574 KIQKEFLQM
-583 KTQIITYLAQDYNLD
+583 KTQIITYLAQDYSLD

-610 EAEYTRRLLEIVAAV
+610 EAEYTHRLQDIVTAA

>member
-14 LNNASTPPQEA
+14 LNNASTSSQEA
-25 GLEKVKESARKAELD
+25 GVEQAKENARKAELD

-57 TGIPSKTDP
+57 TGIPAKADP

-75 LYEEFGNEIIP
+75 LYEEFGNEVIP
-86 EKEPEPESMAVEP
+86 DEAPQPEPEPEEKMKREEQEP
-99 EAAEEPEMP
+99 EEPVQSLVDPEKVEEEPEQ
-108 AADSE
+108 S
-113 TTQESETVE
+113 
-122 APDIPLEEVQPE
+122 EEVQPE
-134 AAEEPEIPAVELEI
+134 GFDE
-148 PEEETEQMES
+148 
-158 TEPDILP
+158 
-165 EKMQPEEPDILPEE
+165 PEEPK
-179 MQPEESD
+179 
-186 MPAVE
+186 
-191 LEMPE
+191 
-196 ETPEEPGV
+196 
-204 SEMPEEETEQT
+204 MPEEE
-215 EPAEPEIPVDEMQS
+215 
-229 EEPETTEDQEPA
+229 QEPA
-241 FEDMEAMLDLLQQPE
+241 FEDMEAMLDLLQQPDE
-256 EESVQKEAE
+256 EVEKEKQDTTE
-265 MPEETKEPE
+265 VPQETKEPE
-274 VSKEPVAVEDIFQ
+274 PEVSREPVAVDDIFQ

-301 LEQEMDMPEVQSEG
+301 LEQKLNMSSETQNEN
-315 QDPQLDDIL
+315 QDSQFDDIL
-324 ALDDIMQNASDEE
+324 ALDDIMQNESGVEE
-337 ESGAAEEGVQSVP
+337 EPAEEGVQSVP

-360 KPGLWKRLFGNV
+360 KTSLWKRLFGNV
-372 VTDETAALEQKER
+372 ITDETAALEEKER
-385 EAEEEAFLQKQA
+385 EEEEEVFLKKQA

-417 QEEKERKK
+417 QKDKERKQ
-425 QIKAEKDAQKAEK
+425 QIKAEKEAQKAEK

-447 ERAAMAEQEVVG
+447 EQAAMAETEVVG

-470 ILFATIGVLI
+470 ILFATFGVLI
-480 FVGVWLLPRRA
+480 MVGVWLLPRRA
-491 NIKEAQNE
+491 NIKEAANE
-499 YANEKYIEA
+499 YANEKYIDA

-527 IVLCSKLE
+527 IALCSKLE
-535 RQIQSYKTNVSMKQK
+535 RQIQSYQTNVSMNKK

-574 KIQNEFLQM
+574 KIQKEFLQM
-583 KTQIITYLAQDYNLD
+583 KMQIITYLAQDYSLD

-610 EAEYTRRLLEIVAAV
+610 EAEYTHRLQDIVTAA

>member
-14 LNNASTPPQEA
+14 LNNASTSSQEA
-25 GLEKVKESARKAELD
+25 GVEQAKENARKAELD

-57 TGIPSKTDP
+57 TGIPAKADP

-75 LYEEFGNEIIP
+75 LYEEFGNEVIP
-86 EKEPEPESMAVEP
+86 EEAPQPEPEPEEEMKREEQEP
-99 EAAEEPEMP
+99 EEPVQSLVDPEKVEEE
-108 AADSE
+108 
-113 TTQESETVE
+113 QEQS
-122 APDIPLEEVQPE
+122 EEVQPE
-134 AAEEPEIPAVELEI
+134 GVDE
-148 PEEETEQMES
+148 
-158 TEPDILP
+158 
-165 EKMQPEEPDILPEE
+165 PEEPK
-179 MQPEESD
+179 
-186 MPAVE
+186 
-191 LEMPE
+191 
-196 ETPEEPGV
+196 
-204 SEMPEEETEQT
+204 MPEEE
-215 EPAEPEIPVDEMQS
+215 
-229 EEPETTEDQEPA
+229 QEPA
-241 FEDMEAMLDLLQQPE
+241 FEDMEAMLDLLQQPDE
-256 EESVQKEAE
+256 EVEQEKQDTTEVPQ
-265 MPEETKEPE
+265 ETKEPE
-274 VSKEPVAVEDIFQ
+274 PEVSREPVAVDDIFQ

-301 LEQEMDMPEVQSEG
+301 LEQKLNMSSETQNEN
-315 QDPQLDDIL
+315 QDSQFDDIL
-324 ALDDIMQNASDEE
+324 ALDDIMQNESGVEE
-337 ESGAAEEGVQSVP
+337 EPAEEGVQSVP

-360 KPGLWKRLFGNV
+360 KTSLWKRLFGNV
-372 VTDETAALEQKER
+372 ITDETAALEEKER
-385 EAEEEAFLQKQA
+385 EEEEEVFLKKQA

-417 QEEKERKK
+417 QKDKERKQ
-425 QIKAEKDAQKAEK
+425 QIKAEKEAQKAEK

-447 ERAAMAEQEVVG
+447 EQAAMAETEVVG

-470 ILFATIGVLI
+470 ILFATFGVLI
-480 FVGVWLLPRRA
+480 MVGVWLLPRRA
-491 NIKEAQNE
+491 NIKEAANE
-499 YANEKYIEA
+499 YANEKYIDA

-527 IVLCSKLE
+527 IALCSKLE
-535 RQIQSYKTNVSMKQK
+535 RQIQSYQTNVSMNKK

-574 KIQNEFLQM
+574 KIQKEFLQM
-583 KTQIITYLAQDYNLD
+583 KMQIITYLAQDYSLD

-610 EAEYTRRLLEIVAAV
+610 EAEYTHRLQDIVTAA

>member
-14 LNNASTPPQEA
+14 LNNASTSSQEA
-25 GLEKVKESARKAELD
+25 GVEQAKENARKAELD

-57 TGIPSKTDP
+57 TGIPAKADP

-75 LYEEFGNEIIP
+75 LYEEFGNEVIP
-86 EKEPEPESMAVEP
+86 DEAPQPEPEPEEKMKREEQEP
-99 EAAEEPEMP
+99 EEPVQSLVDPEKVEEEPEQ
-108 AADSE
+108 S
-113 TTQESETVE
+113 
-122 APDIPLEEVQPE
+122 EEVQPE
-134 AAEEPEIPAVELEI
+134 GFDEPEKP
-148 PEEETEQMES
+148 
-158 TEPDILP
+158 
-165 EKMQPEEPDILPEE
+165 K
-179 MQPEESD
+179 
-186 MPAVE
+186 
-191 LEMPE
+191 
-196 ETPEEPGV
+196 
-204 SEMPEEETEQT
+204 MPEEE
-215 EPAEPEIPVDEMQS
+215 
-229 EEPETTEDQEPA
+229 QEPA
-241 FEDMEAMLDLLQQPE
+241 FEDMEAMLDLLQQPDE
-256 EESVQKEAE
+256 EVEKEKQDTTE
-265 MPEETKEPE
+265 VPQETKEPE
-274 VSKEPVAVEDIFQ
+274 PEVSREPVAVDDIFQ

-301 LEQEMDMPEVQSEG
+301 LEQKLNMSSETQNEN
-315 QDPQLDDIL
+315 QDSQFDDIL
-324 ALDDIMQNASDEE
+324 ALDDIMQNESGVEE
-337 ESGAAEEGVQSVP
+337 EPAEEGVQSVP

-360 KPGLWKRLFGNV
+360 KTSLWKRLFGNV
-372 VTDETAALEQKER
+372 ITDETAALEEKER
-385 EAEEEAFLQKQA
+385 EEEEEVFLKKQA

-417 QEEKERKK
+417 QKDKERKQ
-425 QIKAEKDAQKAEK
+425 QIKAEKEAQKAEK

-447 ERAAMAEQEVVG
+447 EQAAMAETEVVG

-470 ILFATIGVLI
+470 ILFATFGVLI
-480 FVGVWLLPRRA
+480 MVGVWLLPRRA
-491 NIKEAQNE
+491 NIKEAANE
-499 YANEKYIEA
+499 YANEKYIDA

-527 IVLCSKLE
+527 IALCSKLE
-535 RQIQSYKTNVSMKQK
+535 RQIQSYQTNVSMNKK

-574 KIQNEFLQM
+574 KIQKEFLQM
-583 KTQIITYLAQDYNLD
+583 KMQIITYLAQDYSLD

-610 EAEYTRRLLEIVAAV
+610 EAEYTHRLQDIVTAA

>member
-86 EKEPEPESMAVEP
+86 EKEPEPEPMPVEPEAAEEQEMPAADPETTEESETVETPDIPLDEVQP

-108 AADSE
+108 A
-113 TTQESETVE
+113 VE
-122 APDIPLEEVQPE
+122 LEM
-134 AAEEPEIPAVELEI
+134 PAVELEI
-148 PEEETEQMES
+148 PEEETEQ
-158 TEPDILP
+158 TEPA
-165 EKMQPEEPDILPEE
+165 EE
-179 MQPEESD
+179 MQTKESD
-186 MPAVE
+186 MPAAE
-191 LEMPE
+191 LEIPE
-196 ETPEEPGV
+196 ESGV
-204 SEMPEEETEQT
+204 SEIPEEETEQT
-215 EPAEPEIPVDEMQS
+215 EPAEQETPVDEMQS

-256 EESVQKEAE
+256 KESVHKEAE

-301 LEQEMDMPEVQSEG
+301 LEQQLDMPEVQSEG

-574 KIQNEFLQM
+574 KIQNEFL
-583 KTQIITYLAQDYNLD
+583 
-598 EAQANE
+598 
-604 INAITD
+604 
-610 EAEYTRRLLEIVAAV
+610 
-625 K
+625 

>member
-14 LNNASTPPQEA
+14 LNNASTSSQEA
-25 GLEKVKESARKAELD
+25 GVEQAKENAGKAELD

-57 TGIPSKTDP
+57 TGIPAKADP

-75 LYEEFGNEIIP
+75 LYEEFGNEVIP
-86 EKEPEPESMAVEP
+86 EEAPQPEPEPEEEMKLEEQEP
-99 EAAEEPEMP
+99 EEPVQPLVDPEKVEEEPEQ
-108 AADSE
+108 S
-113 TTQESETVE
+113 
-122 APDIPLEEVQPE
+122 EEVQPE
-134 AAEEPEIPAVELEI
+134 GFDEPEESNEPEKSDEPGMTEELEI
-148 PEEETEQMES
+148 PEE
-158 TEPDILP
+158 P
-165 EKMQPEEPDILPEE
+165 K
-179 MQPEESD
+179 
-186 MPAVE
+186 
-191 LEMPE
+191 
-196 ETPEEPGV
+196 
-204 SEMPEEETEQT
+204 MPEEE
-215 EPAEPEIPVDEMQS
+215 
-229 EEPETTEDQEPA
+229 QEPA
-241 FEDMEAMLDLLQQPE
+241 FEDMEAMLDLLQQPDE
-256 EESVQKEAE
+256 EVEQEKQDTTEVPQ
-265 MPEETKEPE
+265 ETKEPE
-274 VSKEPVAVEDIFQ
+274 PEVSREPVAVDDIFQ

-301 LEQEMDMPEVQSEG
+301 LEQKLNMSSETQNENQG
-315 QDPQLDDIL
+315 SQFDDIL
-324 ALDDIMQNASDEE
+324 ALDDIMQNESGVEE
-337 ESGAAEEGVQSVP
+337 EPAEEGVQSVP

-360 KPGLWKRLFGNV
+360 KTSLWKRLFGNV
-372 VTDETAALEQKER
+372 ITDETAALEEKER
-385 EAEEEAFLQKQA
+385 EEEEEAFLKKQA

-417 QEEKERKK
+417 REDKERKQ
-425 QIKAEKDAQKAEK
+425 QIKAEKEAQKAEK

-447 ERAAMAEQEVVG
+447 EQAAMAETEVVG

-480 FVGVWLLPRRA
+480 MVGVWLLPRRA
-491 NIKEAQNE
+491 NIKEAENE
-499 YANEKYIEA
+499 YANEKYIDA

-535 RQIQSYKTNVSMKQK
+535 RQIQSYQTNVSMDKK

-574 KIQNEFLQM
+574 KIQKEFLQM
-583 KTQIITYLAQDYNLD
+583 KTQIITYLAQDYSLD

-610 EAEYTRRLLEIVAAV
+610 EAEYTHRLQDIVTSA

>member
-1 MAGKEG
+1 MAEKEG

-14 LNNASTPPQEA
+14 LNNASTSSQEA
-25 GLEKVKESARKAELD
+25 GVEQVKENAGKAELD

-57 TGIPSKTDP
+57 TGIPAKADP

-75 LYEEFGNEIIP
+75 LYEEFGNEVIP
-86 EKEPEPESMAVEP
+86 EEAPQPEPEPEEEMKLEEQEP
-99 EAAEEPEMP
+99 EEPVQPLVNPEKVEEEPEQ
-108 AADSE
+108 S
-113 TTQESETVE
+113 
-122 APDIPLEEVQPE
+122 EEVQPE
-134 AAEEPEIPAVELEI
+134 GFDEPEESNEPKKSDEPGMTEELEI
-148 PEEETEQMES
+148 PEE
-158 TEPDILP
+158 P
-165 EKMQPEEPDILPEE
+165 K
-179 MQPEESD
+179 
-186 MPAVE
+186 
-191 LEMPE
+191 
-196 ETPEEPGV
+196 
-204 SEMPEEETEQT
+204 MPEEE
-215 EPAEPEIPVDEMQS
+215 
-229 EEPETTEDQEPA
+229 QEPA
-241 FEDMEAMLDLLQQPE
+241 FEDMEAMLDLLQQPDE
-256 EESVQKEAE
+256 EVEQEKQDTTEVPQ
-265 MPEETKEPE
+265 ETKEPE
-274 VSKEPVAVEDIFQ
+274 PEVSREPVAVDDIFQ

-301 LEQEMDMPEVQSEG
+301 LEQKLNMSSETQNENQG
-315 QDPQLDDIL
+315 SQFDDIL
-324 ALDDIMQNASDEE
+324 ALDDIMQNESGVEE
-337 ESGAAEEGVQSVP
+337 EPAEEGVQSVP

-360 KPGLWKRLFGNV
+360 KTSLWKRLFGNV
-372 VTDETAALEQKER
+372 ITDETAALEEKER
-385 EAEEEAFLQKQA
+385 EEEEEAFLKKQA

-417 QEEKERKK
+417 QEDKERKR
-425 QIKAEKDAQKAEK
+425 QIKAEKETQKAEK

-447 ERAAMAEQEVVG
+447 EQAAMAETEVVG

-480 FVGVWLLPRRA
+480 MVGVWLLPRRA
-491 NIKEAQNE
+491 NIKEAANE
-499 YANEKYIEA
+499 YANEKYIDA

-535 RQIQSYKTNVSMKQK
+535 RQIQSYQTNISMDKK

-574 KIQNEFLQM
+574 KIQKEFLQM
-583 KTQIITYLAQDYNLD
+583 KTQIITYLAQDYSLD

-610 EAEYTRRLLEIVAAV
+610 EAEYTHRLQDIVTAA

>member
-1 MAGKEG
+1 MAEKEG

-14 LNNASTPPQEA
+14 LNNASTSSQEA
-25 GLEKVKESARKAELD
+25 GVEQVKENAGKAELD

-57 TGIPSKTDP
+57 TGIPAKADP

-75 LYEEFGNEIIP
+75 LYEEFGNEVIP
-86 EKEPEPESMAVEP
+86 EEAPQPEPEPEEEMKLEEQEP
-99 EAAEEPEMP
+99 EEPVQPPVNPEKVEEEPEQ
-108 AADSE
+108 S
-113 TTQESETVE
+113 
-122 APDIPLEEVQPE
+122 EEVQPE
-134 AAEEPEIPAVELEI
+134 GFDEPEESNEPEKSDEPGMTEELEI
-148 PEEETEQMES
+148 PEE
-158 TEPDILP
+158 P
-165 EKMQPEEPDILPEE
+165 K
-179 MQPEESD
+179 
-186 MPAVE
+186 
-191 LEMPE
+191 
-196 ETPEEPGV
+196 
-204 SEMPEEETEQT
+204 MPEEE
-215 EPAEPEIPVDEMQS
+215 
-229 EEPETTEDQEPA
+229 QEPA
-241 FEDMEAMLDLLQQPE
+241 FEDMEAMLDLLQQPDE
-256 EESVQKEAE
+256 EVEQEKQDTTEVPQ
-265 MPEETKEPE
+265 ETKEPE
-274 VSKEPVAVEDIFQ
+274 PEVSREPVAVDDIFQ

-301 LEQEMDMPEVQSEG
+301 LEQKLNMSSETQNENQG
-315 QDPQLDDIL
+315 SQFDDIL
-324 ALDDIMQNASDEE
+324 ALDDIMQNESGVEE
-337 ESGAAEEGVQSVP
+337 EPAEEGVQSVP

-360 KPGLWKRLFGNV
+360 KTSLWKRLFGNV
-372 VTDETAALEQKER
+372 ITDETAALEEKER
-385 EAEEEAFLQKQA
+385 EEEEEAFLKKQA

-417 QEEKERKK
+417 QEDKERKR
-425 QIKAEKDAQKAEK
+425 QIKAEKETQKAEK

-447 ERAAMAEQEVVG
+447 EQAAMAETEVVG
-459 KINPIGATIVF
+459 KINPIGATIVL

-480 FVGVWLLPRRA
+480 MVGVWLLPRRA
-491 NIKEAQNE
+491 NIKEAANE
-499 YANEKYIEA
+499 YANEKYIDA

-535 RQIQSYKTNVSMKQK
+535 RQIQSYQTNISMDKK

-574 KIQNEFLQM
+574 KIQKEFLQM
-583 KTQIITYLAQDYNLD
+583 KTQIITYLAQDYSLD

-610 EAEYTRRLLEIVAAV
+610 EAEYTHRLQDIVTAA

>member
-14 LNNASTPPQEA
+14 LNNASTSSQEA
-25 GLEKVKESARKAELD
+25 GVEQAKENARKAELD

-45 EALAVLN
+45 EALAGLN

-57 TGIPSKTDP
+57 TGIPAKADP

-75 LYEEFGNEIIP
+75 LYEEFGNEVIP
-86 EKEPEPESMAVEP
+86 EEAPQPEPEPEEEMKREEQEP
-99 EAAEEPEMP
+99 EEPVQSLVDPEKVEEEPEQ
-108 AADSE
+108 S
-113 TTQESETVE
+113 
-122 APDIPLEEVQPE
+122 EEVQPE
-134 AAEEPEIPAVELEI
+134 GFDE
-148 PEEETEQMES
+148 
-158 TEPDILP
+158 
-165 EKMQPEEPDILPEE
+165 PEEPK
-179 MQPEESD
+179 
-186 MPAVE
+186 
-191 LEMPE
+191 
-196 ETPEEPGV
+196 
-204 SEMPEEETEQT
+204 MPEEE
-215 EPAEPEIPVDEMQS
+215 
-229 EEPETTEDQEPA
+229 QEPA
-241 FEDMEAMLDLLQQPE
+241 FEDMEAMLDLLQQPDE
-256 EESVQKEAE
+256 EVEKEKQDTTE
-265 MPEETKEPE
+265 VPQETKEPE
-274 VSKEPVAVEDIFQ
+274 PEVSREPVAVDDIFQ

-301 LEQEMDMPEVQSEG
+301 LEQKLNMSSETQNEN
-315 QDPQLDDIL
+315 QDSQFDDIL
-324 ALDDIMQNASDEE
+324 ALDDIMQNESGVEE
-337 ESGAAEEGVQSVP
+337 EPAEEGVQSVP

-360 KPGLWKRLFGNV
+360 KTSLWKRLFGNV
-372 VTDETAALEQKER
+372 ITDETAALEEKER
-385 EAEEEAFLQKQA
+385 EEEEEVFLKKQA

-417 QEEKERKK
+417 QKDKERKQ
-425 QIKAEKDAQKAEK
+425 QIKAEKEAQKAEK

-447 ERAAMAEQEVVG
+447 EQAAMAETEVVG

-470 ILFATIGVLI
+470 ILFATFGVLI
-480 FVGVWLLPRRA
+480 MVGVWLLPRRA
-491 NIKEAQNE
+491 NIKEGANE
-499 YANEKYIEA
+499 YANEKYIDA

-535 RQIQSYKTNVSMKQK
+535 RQIQSYQTNVSMDKK

-574 KIQNEFLQM
+574 KIQKEFLQM
-583 KTQIITYLAQDYNLD
+583 KTQIITYLAQDYSLD

-610 EAEYTRRLLEIVAAV
+610 EAEYTHRLQDIVTAA

>member
-14 LNNASTPPQEA
+14 LNNASTSSQEA
-25 GLEKVKESARKAELD
+25 GVEQAKENARKAELD

-57 TGIPSKTDP
+57 TGIPAKADP

-75 LYEEFGNEIIP
+75 LYEEFGNEVIP
-86 EKEPEPESMAVEP
+86 EEAPQPEPEPEEEMKREEQEP
-99 EAAEEPEMP
+99 EEPVQSLVDPEKAEEEPEQ
-108 AADSE
+108 S
-113 TTQESETVE
+113 
-122 APDIPLEEVQPE
+122 EEVQPE
-134 AAEEPEIPAVELEI
+134 GFDE
-148 PEEETEQMES
+148 
-158 TEPDILP
+158 
-165 EKMQPEEPDILPEE
+165 PEEPK
-179 MQPEESD
+179 
-186 MPAVE
+186 
-191 LEMPE
+191 
-196 ETPEEPGV
+196 
-204 SEMPEEETEQT
+204 MPEEE
-215 EPAEPEIPVDEMQS
+215 
-229 EEPETTEDQEPA
+229 QEPA
-241 FEDMEAMLDLLQQPE
+241 FEDMEAMLDLLQQPDE
-256 EESVQKEAE
+256 EVEKEKQDTTE
-265 MPEETKEPE
+265 VPQETKEPE
-274 VSKEPVAVEDIFQ
+274 PEVSREPVAVDDIFQ

-301 LEQEMDMPEVQSEG
+301 LEQKLNMSSETQNEN
-315 QDPQLDDIL
+315 QDSQFDDIL
-324 ALDDIMQNASDEE
+324 ALDDIMQNESGVEE
-337 ESGAAEEGVQSVP
+337 EPAEEGVQSVP

-360 KPGLWKRLFGNV
+360 KTSLWKRLFGNV
-372 VTDETAALEQKER
+372 ITDETAALEEKER
-385 EAEEEAFLQKQA
+385 EEEEEAFLKKQA

-417 QEEKERKK
+417 QKDKERKQ
-425 QIKAEKDAQKAEK
+425 QIKAEKEAQKAEK

-447 ERAAMAEQEVVG
+447 EQAAMAETEVVG

-470 ILFATIGVLI
+470 ILFATFGVLI
-480 FVGVWLLPRRA
+480 MVGVWLLPRRA
-491 NIKEAQNE
+491 NIKEAANE
-499 YANEKYIEA
+499 YANEKYIDA

-527 IVLCSKLE
+527 IALCSKLE
-535 RQIQSYKTNVSMKQK
+535 RQIQSYQTNVSMNKK

-574 KIQNEFLQM
+574 KIQKEFLQM
-583 KTQIITYLAQDYNLD
+583 KMQIITYLAQDYSLD

-610 EAEYTRRLLEIVAAV
+610 EAEYTHRLQDVVTAA

>member
-14 LNNASTPPQEA
+14 LNNASTSSQEA
-25 GLEKVKESARKAELD
+25 GVEQAKENARKAELD

-57 TGIPSKTDP
+57 TGIPAKADP

-75 LYEEFGNEIIP
+75 LYEEFGNEVIP
-86 EKEPEPESMAVEP
+86 EEAPQPEPEPEEEMKREEQEP
-99 EAAEEPEMP
+99 EEPVQSLVDPEKVEEEPEQ
-108 AADSE
+108 S
-113 TTQESETVE
+113 
-122 APDIPLEEVQPE
+122 EEVQPE
-134 AAEEPEIPAVELEI
+134 GFDEPE
-148 PEEETEQMES
+148 ES
-158 TEPDILP
+158 NE
-165 EKMQPEEPDILPEE
+165 
-179 MQPEESD
+179 PEESD
-186 MPAVE
+186 E
-191 LEMPE
+191 LEKSDE
-196 ETPEEPGV
+196 QEKSDEPG
-204 SEMPEEETEQT
+204 MPEEE
-215 EPAEPEIPVDEMQS
+215 
-229 EEPETTEDQEPA
+229 QEPA
-241 FEDMEAMLDLLQQPE
+241 FEDMEAMLDLLQQPDE
-256 EESVQKEAE
+256 EVEKEKQDTTE
-265 MPEETKEPE
+265 VPQETKEPE
-274 VSKEPVAVEDIFQ
+274 PEVSREPVAVDDIFQ

-301 LEQEMDMPEVQSEG
+301 LEQKLNMSSETQNEN
-315 QDPQLDDIL
+315 QDSQFDDIL
-324 ALDDIMQNASDEE
+324 ALDDIMQNESGVEE
-337 ESGAAEEGVQSVP
+337 EPAEEGVQSVP

-360 KPGLWKRLFGNV
+360 KTSLWKRLFGNV
-372 VTDETAALEQKER
+372 ITDETAALEEKER
-385 EAEEEAFLQKQA
+385 EEEEEAFLKKQA

-417 QEEKERKK
+417 QKDKERKQ
-425 QIKAEKDAQKAEK
+425 QIKAET
-438 KAEKKRLKE
+438 
-447 ERAAMAEQEVVG
+447 EVVG

-480 FVGVWLLPRRA
+480 MVGVWLLPRRA
-491 NIKEAQNE
+491 NIKEAANE
-499 YANEKYIEA
+499 YANEKYIDA

-535 RQIQSYKTNVSMKQK
+535 RQIQSYQTNVSMDKK

-574 KIQNEFLQM
+574 KIQKEFLQM
-583 KTQIITYLAQDYNLD
+583 KTQIITYLAQDYSLD

-610 EAEYTRRLLEIVAAV
+610 EAEYTHRLQDIVTAA